1 LNNLDFSLQN
11 INAEQPSV
19 WSIAYALL
27 LAFALSSCIA
37 MVYHITSP
45 KKSAKGQ
52 FIQTLILGSIGASII
67 VLAIGDSLGRGLGIL
82 GALAFI
88 RFRTTLRQQRDI
100 VFVFC
105 SLGIGMA
112 CGMYGFNIA
121 VIGTLLLCTLALL
134 FRLTPLNAMPITKK
148 RIRISIPL
156 HAAVKQTDL
165 EVVFTKNKISCKL
178 ERAEYIDDAKI
189 NTQEFTYEL
198 PDATDTY
205 ALITQLKSLHES
217 IYIRLWSRPES
228 END

>member
-1 LNNLDFSLQN
+1 MAFG
-11 INAEQPSV
+11 
-19 WSIAYALL
+19 
-27 LAFALSSCIA
+27 LASCIA
-37 MVYHITSP
+37 MVYQITSP
-45 KKSAKGQ
+45 KKSTNGQ

-67 VLAIGDSLGRGLGIL
+67 VLAIGDSVGRGLGIL
-82 GALAFI
+82 GALAII

-134 FRLTPLNAMPITKK
+134 FRLTPLNGLPVTKK
-148 RIRISIPL
+148 RIRISLPL
-156 HAAVKQTDL
+156 HTALKQSDIEAVFD
-165 EVVFTKNKISCKL
+165 KNKISCKL

-189 NTQEFTYEL
+189 KMQEYTFEL
-198 PDATDTY
+198 PDAIDTY
-205 ALITQLKSLHES
+205 TLIPQLKKLDES
-217 IYIRLWSRPES
+217 IQIRMWSRREN